1 MLKKACQDE
10 NICIYFQME
19 FPIYRKKRRML
30 DGANTEEMQRGLFLP
45 WLEDNSASRGD
56 TLRKRPCSQGHT
68 CLRGAPDVILKKS
81 GMNSSRT
88 PPKITS
94 LTFSQTI
101 QAKKPRGRLRNVF
114 RIKETKDKYLLDVM
128 VMLGHFLDSEKP
140 VLEQPPLTHSTNL
153 NILCID
159 ENN

>member
-1 MLKKACQDE
+1 
-10 NICIYFQME
+10 ME

-30 DGANTEEMQRGLFLP
+30 GGANTEEMQRDLFLP
-45 WLEDNSASRGD
+45 WLEDNSASQGD
-56 TLRKRPCSQGHT
+56 TLRKRPYSQGHT

-114 RIKETKDKYLLDVM
+114 
-128 VMLGHFLDSEKP
+128 
-140 VLEQPPLTHSTNL
+140 
-153 NILCID
+153 
-159 ENN
+159 

>member
-1 MLKKACQDE
+1 MGQ
-10 NICIYFQME
+10 IQ
-19 FPIYRKKRRML
+19 RK
-30 DGANTEEMQRGLFLP
+30 MQRGFFLP
-45 WLEDNSASRGD
+45 CLEDNAASRDD
-56 TLRKRPCSQGHT
+56 TLRKSPYSQGHT

-94 LTFSQTI
+94 LTFPQTI
-101 QAKKPRGRLRNVF
+101 QAKKPRGRLWNVF
-114 RIKETKDKYLLDVM
+114 RIKETKDKHLLDAM
-128 VMLGHFLDSEKP
+128 VMLGHFLDLEKP

-159 ENN
+159 ESN

>member
-1 MLKKACQDE
+1 
-10 NICIYFQME
+10 
-19 FPIYRKKRRML
+19 ML
-30 DGANTEEMQRGLFLP
+30 DGANTEENAMGFFFLP
-45 WLEDNSASRGD
+45 CLEDNSASRGD

-88 PPKITS
+88 SPKITS
-94 LTFSQTI
+94 LTFPQNI
-101 QAKKPRGRLRNVF
+101 QDKKARKRLRNVF
-114 RIKETKDKYLLDVM
+114 RIKETKDKHLSDAV
-128 VMLGHFLDSEKP
+128 VMLGHFLDLEKP

-153 NILCID
+153 DILCID

>member
-1 MLKKACQDE
+1 MYIFPDGISRIQEEAKNARRGKYRGKCKGVCSSHGLKT
-10 NICIYFQME
+10 I
-19 FPIYRKKRRML
+19 
-30 DGANTEEMQRGLFLP
+30 LP
-45 WLEDNSASRGD
+45 PEVEK
-56 TLRKRPCSQGHT
+56 RKRPYSQGHP

-94 LTFSQTI
+94 LTFPQTI

-114 RIKETKDKYLLDVM
+114 RIKETKDKYLLDAM
-128 VMLGHFLDSEKP
+128 VMLGHFLDSEKT

-153 NILCID
+153 NILCTD